1 MLSKLIQVSLGNH
14 GNSHRC
20 PKVTMVTVTGVLALV
35 LIGRLLG
42 VLLMTAARYMI
53 YNLICTCAHLH

>member
-1 MLSKLIQVSLGNH
+1 VSLGNH